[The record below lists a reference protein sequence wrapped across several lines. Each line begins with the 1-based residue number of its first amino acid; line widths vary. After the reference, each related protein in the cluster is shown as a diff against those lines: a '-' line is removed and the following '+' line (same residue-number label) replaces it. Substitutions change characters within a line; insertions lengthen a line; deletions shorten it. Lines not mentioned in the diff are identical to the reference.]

1 MNRKLIFLNLIL
13 LTSAVALG
21 WRLRVRWL
29 ETQAHER
36 AIFEKAAQAKAV
48 LPPPPAPR
56 MQSVKPADYLE
67 VAQKMLFSKDRN
79 PTVVIEPPP
88 PKPEPPMPALPSY
101 HGQMGI
107 GEPVVILSFGSK
119 PVQKRYHAGE
129 QVGDFTLVGF
139 DNQKITLDWKGK
151 AVERKL
157 EELAPKEPTPQQPAA
172 APPPTPSPAAVS
184 LSPAGG
190 ALDKKNPELGVDMG
204 AGFRACATGDTSP
217 AGTVIGGYKKV
228 ITQGMFGPSCHW
240 EQVK

>member
-129 QVGDFTLVGF
+129 QVGDFTLVSF

-157 EELAPKEPTPQQPAA
+157 EELVPKEPRARAKRTDASAA
-172 APPPTPSPAAVS
+172 SRGAPTDAISFCGLAVS
-184 LSPAGG
+184 RRRRSRQEEP
-190 ALDKKNPELGVDMG
+190 
-204 AGFRACATGDTSP
+204 RTGRRHGRRISRLRNRRHL
-217 AGTVIGGYKKV
+217 ARGHRNRRI
-228 ITQGMFGPSCHW
+228 
-240 EQVK
+240 